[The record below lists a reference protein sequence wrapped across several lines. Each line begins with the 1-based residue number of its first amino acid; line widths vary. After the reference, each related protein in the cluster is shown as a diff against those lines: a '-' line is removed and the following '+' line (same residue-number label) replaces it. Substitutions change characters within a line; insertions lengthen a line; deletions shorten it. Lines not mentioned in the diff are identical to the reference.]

1 MYKIIFDKEAEL
13 LKNNTVYIIFVGV
26 EFLANIATKNN
37 TCIIIRISFL
47 TSIALTNN
55 TINTTCIMNNSTL
68 FKVYFVL
75 FTGVC

>member
-1 MYKIIFDKEAEL
+1 MYKIIFDNEAEL
-13 LKNNTVYIIFVGV
+13 LKNITVYIILGV